1 MLISDWLIY
10 IILIS
15 DWLFS
20 YWQSCGAQ
28 GQHWIRLEIQPDVVI
43 QSLKMVVDPG
53 DSTYMPSLIIIS
65 AGDNLAQLKEIST
78 VNVYG
83 SDTTVTLLN
92 SVKEYHKY
100 VEIAIKQCRNGGIDC
115 KIHGLMVSGRRR
127 LEEDEFSSALSF
139 LASDSDEVEESVISY
154 TRQSASKHDK
164 KTEEFPIK
172 SFVWGLNDKDQ
183 VNARF

>member
-1 MLISDWLIY
+1 M
-10 IILIS
+10 
-15 DWLFS
+15 
-20 YWQSCGAQ
+20 
-28 GQHWIRLEIQPDVVI
+28 VI

-92 SVKEYHKY
+92 NVKEYHKY

-154 TRQSASKHDK
+154 TRQSAAKHDK

-183 VNARF
+183 VNTRF